1 MTLAKS
7 VLGALVAIALAAPA
21 LADEDGK
28 KAVEKIDQL
37 SNELKALKESLKID
51 ALREGAKTIDSKI
64 DLLDKDIQEIKK
76 DLKDLK
82 EIRRRLLGDGGP
94 STSLRPG
101 FDSATANQAR
111 VRIINAH
118 PFEMSVA
125 LNGFSYRLAPGEEKL
140 FRVTPGEYR
149 FEVLQIPG
157 QLKSGAIAAGET
169 KTFTIYPIQ

>member
-1 MTLAKS
+1 MTLTKS
-7 VLGALVAIALAAPA
+7 VLGALVAIGIAGPA
-21 LADEDGK
+21 LAQDDAK

-37 SNELKALKESLKID
+37 SKDLQTLKESLKID

-82 EIRRRLLGDGGP
+82 EIRRRLGDGGP

-111 VRIINAH
+111 VRIINTH
-118 PFEMSVA
+118 PFEMSVI
-125 LNGFSYRLAPGEEKL
+125 LNGFSYRLASGEERL
-140 FRVTPGEYR
+140 FRVTPGDYS

>member
-1 MTLAKS
+1 MTLTKS
-7 VLGALVAIALAAPA
+7 LLGALVAIGLAAPA
-21 LADEDGK
+21 LADEDSK
-28 KAVEKIDQL
+28 KAVDKIDQL
-37 SNELKALKESLKID
+37 SKDLQALKDSLKID

-76 DLKDLK
+76 DLKDMK
-82 EIRRRLLGDGGP
+82 EIRRRLADASP

-101 FDSATANQAR
+101 VDSAPANQAR

-118 PFEMSVA
+118 PFEMSVI
-125 LNGFSYRLAPGEEKL
+125 LNGFSYRLAPGEERL
-140 FRVTPGEYR
+140 FSVQPGQFR

-157 QLKSGAIAAGET
+157 VHKGGEIVAGET

>member
-1 MTLAKS
+1 MTLTKS
-7 VLGALVAIALAAPA
+7 VLGALVAISLAAPA
-21 LADEDGK
+21 LADEDSK

-37 SNELKALKESLKID
+37 SKDLQALKESLKID

-82 EIRRRLLGDGGP
+82 EIRRRLGDGGP

-111 VRIINAH
+111 VRIINAY
-118 PFEMSVA
+118 PLEMSVH
-125 LNGFSYRLAPGEEKL
+125 LNGFAYRFAPGEERL
-140 FRVTPGEYR
+140 FGVQPGEYR
-149 FEVLQIPG
+149 LEVLQIPG
-157 QLKSGAIAAGET
+157 QRKSGEIAAGET

>member
-1 MTLAKS
+1 MTLTKS
-7 VLGALVAIALAAPA
+7 VLGALVAIGLAGPA

-37 SNELKALKESLKID
+37 SRDLQALKESLKID
-51 ALREGAKTIDSKI
+51 SVRESAKTIDAKI
-64 DLLDKDIQEIKK
+64 DLLSRDID
-76 DLKDLK
+76 DLKKDLK
-82 EIRRRLLGDGGP
+82 EIRRRVGDGGP

-111 VRIINAH
+111 VRIINAY

-125 LNGFSYRLAPGEEKL
+125 LNGGFSYRLAPGEERL
-140 FRVTPGEYR
+140 FRVPPGEYR

-157 QLKSGAIAAGET
+157 GRKSGEIAPGET